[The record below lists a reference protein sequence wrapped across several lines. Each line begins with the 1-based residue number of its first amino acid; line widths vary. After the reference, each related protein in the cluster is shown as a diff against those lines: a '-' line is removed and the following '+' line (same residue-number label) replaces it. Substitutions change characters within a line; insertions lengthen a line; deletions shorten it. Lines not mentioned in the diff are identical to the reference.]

1 MKKVIYLS
9 LLCFILTSCLNDDRI
24 ENQSSETLL
33 ENFTGSEIA
42 IEDKGKVSLNFSDE
56 IIMNSFKK
64 FNSKME
70 LGLEPER
77 FEVINID
84 NKNYLRFYS
93 KKKQVSTIALVQL
106 DNKRIVLGE
115 TVCTSIACA
124 TGGGCIPDG
133 SYCTKCRPE
142 GTPVNAPD

>member
-124 TGGGCIPDG
+124 TGGGCISDG
-133 SYCTKCRPE
+133 CYCTKCRPE
-142 GTPVNAPD
+142 GTTVNAPD